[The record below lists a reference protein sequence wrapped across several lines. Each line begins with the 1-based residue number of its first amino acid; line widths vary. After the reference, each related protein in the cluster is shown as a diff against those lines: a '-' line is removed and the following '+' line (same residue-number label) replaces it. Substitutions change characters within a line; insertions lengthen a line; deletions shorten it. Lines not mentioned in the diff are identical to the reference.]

1 MKSNYWL
8 LFICNSSKKEVV
20 NKYTFKNISYILK
33 LWYNL
38 LTYLLISNIKD
49 VFKLINHQYIYLYII
64 EILFLKEI

>member
-64 EILFLKEI
+64 ETLFLKEI

>member
-33 LWYNL
+33 LWYSL

-64 EILFLKEI
+64 ETLFLKEI